1 MDRAFLIGLTK
12 ELYRLTILFPKKE
25 PLRYKLRE
33 LAINILAGPDD
44 GDFEVLDRFFEVA
57 KSQNWVRTSDILA
70 IQSNYA
76 NLRGALQE
84 PVIIPEAKDKQI
96 FPQTM
101 LGKSAVPRGDEPR
114 PEASGRERNERQE
127 KIIDFL
133 KENEKAQVWEV
144 KRIFPQI
151 SKRTLRRDFEFL
163 LKQGAVQRIGE
174 RNNTFYQI
182 KSI

>member
-1 MDRAFLIGLTK
+1 MDKDQQIQITGR
-12 ELYRLTILFPKKE
+12 LYKATLLFPKKE

-33 LAINILAGPDD
+33 IAVNILAVPTE
-44 GDFEVLDRFFEVA
+44 GDFETMDKFLEVA
-57 KSQNWVRTSDILA
+57 KFQNWVPASEILE

-76 NLRGALQE
+76 NLRRTLKSSFVSPQVAVFAEKKVGADHL
-84 PVIIPEAKDKQI
+84 VVR
-96 FPQTM
+96 
-101 LGKSAVPRGDEPR
+101 KSG
-114 PEASGRERNERQE
+114 RNERQE

-133 KENEKAQVWEV
+133 KENTRAQVWELKQV
-144 KRIFPQI
+144 FPRV